1 METFQVAPFGEV
13 QLEEEIKWIISIH
26 PSCIEQ
32 SGQARHEPYC
42 LPAFFCVAEPATR
55 ALALSAL
62 SLVAFRYRGR
72 FEESF
77 Q

>member
-1 METFQVAPFGEV
+1 MEAFQVAPFSEV
-13 QLEEEIKWIISIH
+13 QLEEEIKWIICVHS
-26 PSCIEQ
+26 SWIEQ
-32 SGQARHEPYC
+32 NGQARHEQYC

-72 FEESF
+72 FEKSF